1 MYWVSPKVQLGF
13 SVNSLWEN
21 PEEFFG
27 QLNNCLSLG
36 GFWRLKKI
44 MDVKEP
50 SSVPG
55 MWAGGQPQPKLILPQ
70 PLESSVAPEGDY
82 LSPFTVLCPIGKGVL
97 GK

>member
-1 MYWVSPKVQLGF
+1 
-13 SVNSLWEN
+13 
-21 PEEFFG
+21 
-27 QLNNCLSLG
+27 
-36 GFWRLKKI
+36 

-55 MWAGGQPQPKLILPQ
+55 TWAGGQPQPKLILPQ

-82 LSPFTVLCPIGKGVL
+82 LSLFTVLCPIGKGVL